1 MDTTITRKDKT
12 MVIKYKYDLIEQEKI
27 DGRFKIIRYIFQN
40 VDKDEENLRLSTSRD
55 TMKWFRNIGSKQHIK
70 REYKNGKEIIK
81 IYSYNPHNVNH
92 RNVHIFK
99 EV

>member
-1 MDTTITRKDKT
+1 M
-12 MVIKYKYDLIEQEKI
+12 IKYKYDLIEQNRI
-27 DGRFKIIRYIFQN
+27 DGRFKTIRYIFKD

-55 TMKWFRNIGSKQHIK
+55 TMRWFRNIGSKQHIK

-81 IYSYNPHNVNH
+81 IFSYNPQDVNH
-92 RNVHIFK
+92 RNVHIYR